1 MAANPAPLTP
11 PLLRTAR
18 LPISRARVERVLTR
32 SSAAFGLVFG
42 VQAVPFILQQ
52 LDEAQPVWLWVMV
65 PALGLGLVAVM
76 VTALLQRWAYQ
87 TQGAFAVIYL
97 VALISWPF
105 AVLPGAEVFSG
116 IHWLNY
122 LMTIATAMATIAF
135 PLWVAVVY
143 LVVAPSIYLVVRA
156 GPVGGPAGW
165 TQASLEAVYAFVL
178 GAALVILLTMIRGA
192 ASGVDA
198 AQQTALE
205 RYAVAVRHHAA
216 EVERVQVDSIV
227 HDSVLTTLISAAKA
241 DTPEARSIAATM
253 AGNAI
258 AHLKDAA
265 TVPLDDDG
273 TAVRFT
279 ELADRILASARE
291 IDPSFVTGHG
301 TVGTRVLPA
310 SVAETI
316 HSAAVQA
323 MFNSLQ
329 HAPGEHVQRR
339 VEVRSAGPGSLQV
352 SVRDDGPGFDIALV
366 PTERL
371 GVRVS
376 IIERLAGAGG
386 RAEVRSAPG
395 EGTEIV
401 LRWPL
406 SSPTTVEEVHS

>member
-1 MAANPAPLTP
+1 MAANPAPLIP

-18 LPISRARVERVLTR
+18 SPISRARVERVLSR

-42 VQAVPFILQQ
+42 VQAVPFVLQQ
-52 LDEAQPVWLWVMV
+52 MDEAHPVWLWVTV
-65 PALGLGLVAVM
+65 PALGFGLIAVM
-76 VTALLQRWAYQ
+76 ITALLQRWVYV
-87 TQGAFAVIYL
+87 TQGAFAVVYL

-105 AVLPGAEVFSG
+105 AVLPGADVFAG

-143 LVVAPSIYLVVRA
+143 LVLAPSIYLVVRA
-156 GPVGGPAGW
+156 GPVGGPATW

-205 RYAVAVRHHAA
+205 RYAVAVRNHAA

-227 HDSVLTTLISAAKA
+227 HDSVLTTLTSAAKA
-241 DTPEARSIAATM
+241 DTRQARAIAATM

-258 AHLKDAA
+258 AHLKAAA

-279 ELADRILASARE
+279 ELADRILATARE

-310 SVAETI
+310 SVAESI

-329 HAPGEHVQRR
+329 HAPGDQVHRW

-352 SVRDDGPGFDIALV
+352 SVRDDGPGFDLDDV